1 MKVNKGKRG
10 SHLGRKT
17 NKKNSEQKADV
28 ETHVTVNN
36 DGM

>member
-10 SHLGRKT
+10 TQHAGKT

-36 DGM
+36 DGI